1 MTSSFEKHGIDHLS
15 PSSLNK
21 WRATPRLWCLKYL
34 MKAEEDK
41 SQSMARGT
49 AVEWG
54 FELFLRG
61 ASFDKALEEAQKKFL
76 KLTDGEV

>member
-1 MTSSFEKHGIDHLS
+1 
-15 PSSLNK
+15 
-21 WRATPRLWCLKYL
+21 LKYL